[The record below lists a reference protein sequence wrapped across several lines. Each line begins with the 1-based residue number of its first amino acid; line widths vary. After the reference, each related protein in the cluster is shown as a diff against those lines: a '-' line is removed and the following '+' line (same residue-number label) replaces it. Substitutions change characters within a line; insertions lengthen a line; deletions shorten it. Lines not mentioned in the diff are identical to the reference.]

1 MFSWSLNEGDGA
13 THDDDADVLADL
25 SSSQF
30 LIVTTLL
37 DLLIDK
43 GLVQRGELVARYDQ
57 LLANT
62 KGNAASI
69 SVLQPIV
76 SVLSYLAHDDT
87 RGNAKPSH

>member
-1 MFSWSLNEGDGA
+1 MHE
-13 THDDDADVLADL
+13 DDADVLADL
-25 SSSQF
+25 SSSQI
-30 LIVTTLL
+30 LIVTTLI

-43 GLVQRGELVARYDQ
+43 GLVQRGEVVARYDQ

-87 RGNAKPSH
+87 RGLSKPSH

>member
-1 MFSWSLNEGDGA
+1 M
-13 THDDDADVLADL
+13 HDDDADVLADL

-76 SVLSYLAHDDT
+76 SVLSYLSHDDT

>member
-1 MFSWSLNEGDGA
+1 MHE
-13 THDDDADVLADL
+13 DDADVLADL
-25 SSSQF
+25 SSSQI
-30 LIVTTLL
+30 LIVTTLI

-43 GLVQRGELVARYDQ
+43 GLVQRGEVVARYDQ
-57 LLANT
+57 LLANS

-87 RGNAKPSH
+87 RGLSKPSH

>member
-1 MFSWSLNEGDGA
+1 MHE
-13 THDDDADVLADL
+13 DDADVLADL

>member
-1 MFSWSLNEGDGA
+1 MHE
-13 THDDDADVLADL
+13 DDADVLADL
-25 SSSQF
+25 SSSQI
-30 LIVTTLL
+30 LIVTTLI

-43 GLVQRGELVARYDQ
+43 GLVQRGEVVARYDQ
-57 LLANT
+57 LLTNS

-87 RGNAKPSH
+87 RGLSKPSH

>member
-1 MFSWSLNEGDGA
+1 MHE
-13 THDDDADVLADL
+13 DDADILADL
-25 SSSQF
+25 SSSQI
-30 LIVTTLL
+30 LIVTTLI

-43 GLVQRGELVARYDQ
+43 GLVQRGEVVARYDQ
-57 LLANT
+57 LLANA

-87 RGNAKPSH
+87 RGLSKPSH

>member
-1 MFSWSLNEGDGA
+1 MDE
-13 THDDDADVLADL
+13 DDADVLADL
-25 SSSQF
+25 SSSQI
-30 LIVTTLL
+30 LIVTTLI

-43 GLVQRGELVARYDQ
+43 GLVQRDEVVARYDQ
-57 LLANT
+57 LLT
-62 KGNAASI
+62 TSKGNAASI

>member
-1 MFSWSLNEGDGA
+1 MHE
-13 THDDDADVLADL
+13 DDADVLADL
-25 SSSQF
+25 SSSQI
-30 LIVTTLL
+30 LIVTTLI

-43 GLVQRGELVARYDQ
+43 GLVQRDEVVARYDQ
-57 LLANT
+57 LLTNA

>member
-1 MFSWSLNEGDGA
+1 MHE
-13 THDDDADVLADL
+13 DDADVLADL
-25 SSSQF
+25 SSSQI
-30 LIVTTLL
+30 LIVTTLI

-43 GLVQRGELVARYDQ
+43 GLVQRDEVVARYDQ
-57 LLANT
+57 LLT
-62 KGNAASI
+62 TSKGNAASI

>member
-1 MFSWSLNEGDGA
+1 MHE
-13 THDDDADVLADL
+13 DDADVLADL

-30 LIVTTLL
+30 LIVTTLI

-43 GLVQRGELVARYDQ
+43 GLVQRDEVVARYDQ

-76 SVLSYLAHDDT
+76 SVLAYLAHDDR
-87 RGNAKPSH
+87 RGRSKPSH